1 MNDGREEIKINNQE
15 HKGNNK
21 TPLHSTINQL
31 KTSFTMTNIY
41 SIFNVNKKQNKI
53 MTSYKKNI
61 QDKASIYLF

>member
-15 HKGNNK
+15 QKGNNK